1 MNLIKNIFIP
11 EQWKGVYLFGKR
23 VLGFDIGKTHINAAQ
38 VYMRGNTITIEK
50 TFEQPLETTSGL
62 DYDERAVA
70 AITKIFQ
77 SADSCDAVYSA
88 LSSSQV
94 IFKELKLPFT
104 TREQIALVIN
114 YEIEPLLP
122 FALADAIVDFTI
134 TKVIPE
140 EKSAEVL
147 VVAAQKQY
155 IAQHKNLFDTAKV
168 RLDVLTV
175 DMIALYGL
183 YAKIPAYNNL
193 KGGIVLIEL
202 EAQAT
207 RMAYIY
213 DGQLRFIRSLPKGL
227 FDQAKIVGEKL
238 GISTSQALED
248 MVRFGFENQHTPE
261 RTSLLQEVGAQFWQ
275 EIAFSLRS
283 FSLQNASHEGIQR
296 IILVGQS
303 TLIKGIAPF
312 ITHQLNITTELFD
325 LEKAFENKIITHDHK
340 NSIIAAQT
348 VSIAVAAGFSG
359 ELNLLQ
365 QEFEPSDNNL
375 LLKQLITTATIFI
388 FLLGMLIAFSILQT
402 RKLNKELESSQQE
415 VIQALQDR
423 FPELAEGN
431 ANLDNMISDAET
443 ALNEEEKL
451 FEFATAARSSFL
463 KYLLE
468 LTNKIDK
475 NSLDLEVEKIT
486 IGENTITFKGQVKDY
501 DALIALEREIRQ
513 SKLFKIEKGE
523 DNPQFNLVITIVKN
537 AQGQS

>member
-1 MNLIKNIFIP
+1 MNLIKNIFVP

-23 VLGFDIGKTHINAAQ
+23 ILGFDIGKTHVNAAQ
-38 VYMRGNTITIEK
+38 VYLRGKSIIIEK
-50 TFEQPLETTSGL
+50 TFEQPIETTSGL
-62 DYDERAVA
+62 DYDERATA
-70 AITKIFQ
+70 AIAKIFQ
-77 SADSCDAVYSA
+77 SADACDAVYSA

-122 FALADAIVDFTI
+122 FALADAVVDFTI

-140 EKSAEVL
+140 EKSSEVL
-147 VVAAQKQY
+147 VVATQKQY
-155 IAQHKNLFDTAKV
+155 VAQHKSLFDAAKAP
-168 RLDVLTV
+168 LDVLTV

-183 YAKIPAYNNL
+183 YIKIPAYSTL

-202 EAQAT
+202 DTQIT

-238 GISTSQALED
+238 NISTAQALED
-248 MVRFGFENQHTPE
+248 MVRFGFENQHSPE

-283 FSLQNASHEGIQR
+283 FTLQSATHEAIQR
-296 IILVGQS
+296 IVLVGQS

-312 ITHQLNITTELFD
+312 ITQQLNITTELFD
-325 LEKAFENKIITHDHK
+325 LEKAFENKILSNDHK
-340 NSIIAAQT
+340 NTILASQT
-348 VSIAVAAGFSG
+348 MSIAVAAGFAG

-365 QEFEPSDNNL
+365 QEFETSDKNI
-375 LLKQLITTATIFI
+375 LLKQLTTAAIIFI
-388 FLLGMLIAFSILQT
+388 FLMGMLIAFTFLQT
-402 RKLNKELESSQQE
+402 RKLRNELEESQQE
-415 VIQALQDR
+415 VSVALQDR
-423 FPELAEGN
+423 FPELADASG
-431 ANLDNMISDAET
+431 NLDNMISDAET
-443 ALNEEEKL
+443 ALNDEEKL

-475 NSLDLEVEKIT
+475 KSLDLEVERIT
-486 IGENTITFKGQVKDY
+486 IGENTITFKGQVRDY

-513 SKLFKIEKGE
+513 SKLFRLEKPE
-523 DNPQFNLVITIVKN
+523 DNPQFNLVITIVKSP
-537 AQGQS
+537 QGQS